1 MKRTVLWTAEQLEK
15 LRQHYPTTRTADVA
29 ADLQIPID
37 KVYSKATRMGLRK
50 SDAFMA
56 TSASGR
62 IFRGGRLGKQTQFQ
76 AGQMPWNA
84 GLKGFDA
91 GGRSADTRFK
101 PGTKP
106 HTTMP
111 VGSYRINKDG
121 HLQRK
126 IGEASGANHKRWR
139 NVAELQWIEAN
150 GPVPDGH
157 IVIFRPG
164 MRTAVL
170 EEITLDRIECISRA
184 ENARRNHP
192 ANKSPELAR
201 LVQLK
206 GAITRQVNRIARE
219 AQEGKAS

>member
-1 MKRTVLWTAEQLEK
+1 MKRIVQWTAEQLDK
-15 LRQHYPTTRTADVA
+15 LRQHYPTTRTADLA
-29 ADLQIPID
+29 NDLQIPLA
-37 KVYSKATRMGLRK
+37 KVYSKAMALGLRK
-50 SDAFMA
+50 NETFMA
-56 TSASGR
+56 TSSSGR
-62 IFRGGRLGKQTQFQ
+62 ILRGGRLGVQTQFHSAQ
-76 AGQMPWNA
+76 TPWNA
-84 GLKGFDA
+84 GLKGWDA
-91 GGRSADTRFK
+91 GGRSSETRFK
-101 PGTKP
+101 PGAKP
-106 HTTMP
+106 ATTMP

-150 GPVPDGH
+150 GPVPAGH

-219 AQEGKAS
+219 AEERAAP

>member
-1 MKRTVLWTAEQLEK
+1 
-15 LRQHYPTTRTADVA
+15 
-29 ADLQIPID
+29 
-37 KVYSKATRMGLRK
+37 
-50 SDAFMA
+50 
-56 TSASGR
+56 
-62 IFRGGRLGKQTQFQ
+62 
-76 AGQMPWNA
+76 
-84 GLKGFDA
+84 
-91 GGRSADTRFK
+91 
-101 PGTKP
+101 
-106 HTTMP
+106 MP

-139 NVAELQWIEAN
+139 NVAELLWIEAN
-150 GPVPDGH
+150 GPLPAGH

-184 ENARRNHP
+184 DNARRNHP

-219 AQEGKAS
+219 AEERKAP

>member
-1 MKRTVLWTAEQLEK
+1 MKRIVQWTAERIEK
-15 LRQHYPTTRTADVA
+15 LRQHYPTTRTADLA
-29 ADLQIPID
+29 NDLQIPIA
-37 KVYSKATRMGLRK
+37 KVYSKAMALGLRK
-50 SDAFMA
+50 NDTFLA

-62 IFRGGRLGKQTQFQ
+62 IHRGGLLGVQTQFHS
-76 AGQMPWNA
+76 GQTPWNA

-91 GGRSADTRFK
+91 GGRSAETRFK
-101 PGTKP
+101 PGSKP

-111 VGSYRINKDG
+111 VGSYRINTDG

-126 IGEASGANHKRWR
+126 IGEAGGGNQKRWR
-139 NVAELQWIEAN
+139 NVAELIWIQAN
-150 GPVPDGH
+150 GPVPEKH
-157 IVIFRPG
+157 IVIFKPG

-192 ANKSPELAR
+192 SNKSPELAR

-219 AQEGKAS
+219 AEERAAP

>member
-1 MKRTVLWTAEQLEK
+1 MKQTVQWTAAQIDK
-15 LRQHYPTTRTADVA
+15 LRQHYPTTRTADLA
-29 ADLQIPID
+29 DDLQIPLA
-37 KVYSKATRMGLRK
+37 KVYSKAMALGLRK
-50 SDAFMA
+50 NDTFLA

-62 IFRGGRLGKQTQFQ
+62 VFPGGRLGVRTQFHADQ
-76 AGQMPWNA
+76 TPWNA
-84 GLKGFDA
+84 GLKGWDA
-91 GGRSADTRFK
+91 GGRSAETRFK
-101 PGTKP
+101 AGSKP

-139 NVAELQWIEAN
+139 NVAELLWIEAN
-150 GPVPDGH
+150 GPLPAGH

-192 ANKSPELAR
+192 SNKSPELAR

-219 AQEGKAS
+219 AEERAAP

>member
-1 MKRTVLWTAEQLEK
+1 MKRTVQWTAEQLDK
-15 LRQHYPTTRTADVA
+15 LRQLYPTTRTADLA
-29 ADLQIPID
+29 KDLQNPID
-37 KVYSKATRMGLRK
+37 RVYSKASALGLRK
-50 SDAFMA
+50 DESFLA
-56 TSASGR
+56 TSNSGR
-62 IFRGGRLGKQTQFQ
+62 ILRGGRLGKETQFQ
-76 AGQMPWNA
+76 AGQAPWNA

-91 GGRSADTRFK
+91 GGRSAETRFK
-101 PGTKP
+101 AGGKP

-139 NVAELQWIEAN
+139 NVAELLWIEAN
-150 GPVPDGH
+150 GPVPEGH
-157 IVIFRPG
+157 IVIFCPG

-184 ENARRNHP
+184 DNARRNHP
-192 ANKSPELAR
+192 SNKSPELAR

-219 AQEGKAS
+219 AEERAAP

>member
-1 MKRTVLWTAEQLEK
+1 MKPTVDWTAEQLEK
-15 LRQHYPTTRTADVA
+15 LRQNYPTTRTADLAETLGAPVTA
-29 ADLQIPID
+29 
-37 KVYSKATRMGLRK
+37 VYRKAMALGLRK
-50 SDAFMA
+50 NETFMA
-56 TSASGR
+56 TSSSGR
-62 IFRGGRLGKQTQFQ
+62 ILRGGRLGVQTQFQ
-76 AGQMPWNA
+76 SAQTPWNA
-84 GLKGFDA
+84 GLKGWDA
-91 GGRSADTRFK
+91 GGRSGETRFK
-101 PGTKP
+101 PGAKP
-106 HTTMP
+106 ATTMP

-139 NVAELQWIEAN
+139 NVAELEWIEAN
-150 GPVPDGH
+150 GLVPAGH

-184 ENARRNHP
+184 DNARRNHP

-219 AQEGKAS
+219 AEERAAT

>member
-1 MKRTVLWTAEQLEK
+1 MKQTVQWTAEQIDK
-15 LRQHYPTTRTADVA
+15 LRQHYPTTRTADLA
-29 ADLQIPID
+29 DDLQIPLA
-37 KVYSKATRMGLRK
+37 KVYSKAMALGLRK
-50 SDAFMA
+50 NDTFLA

-62 IFRGGRLGKQTQFQ
+62 VFPGGLLGVRTQFHADQ
-76 AGQMPWNA
+76 TPWNA
-84 GLKGFDA
+84 GLKGWDA
-91 GGRSADTRFK
+91 GGRSAETRFK
-101 PGTKP
+101 VGSKP

-139 NVAELQWIEAN
+139 NVAELLWIEAN
-150 GPVPDGH
+150 GPLPAGH

-170 EEITLDRIECISRA
+170 EEITMDRIECISRA
-184 ENARRNHP
+184 DNARRNHP
-192 ANKSPELAR
+192 SNKSLELAR

-219 AQEGKAS
+219 AEERAAP

>member
-1 MKRTVLWTAEQLEK
+1 MKQTVQWTAEQIDK
-15 LRQHYPTTRTADVA
+15 LRQHYPTTRTADLA
-29 ADLQIPID
+29 DDLQIPLD
-37 KVYSKATRMGLRK
+37 RVYSKATRMGLRK
-50 SDAFMA
+50 NDTFLA
-56 TSASGR
+56 TTASGR
-62 IFRGGRLGKQTQFQ
+62 IHRGGLLGVQTQFHSAQ
-76 AGQMPWNA
+76 TPWNA

-91 GGRSADTRFK
+91 GGRSAETRFK
-101 PGTKP
+101 PGSKP

-139 NVAELQWIEAN
+139 NVAELLWIEAN
-150 GPVPDGH
+150 GPLPAGH

-184 ENARRNHP
+184 DNARRNHP

-219 AQEGKAS
+219 AEERKAP